1 VLATRRERVLA
12 SFLVTMVPC
21 SARSAV
27 VVAAVMPFA
36 GAAAAAGAFALIV
49 GLTIATGIAAN
60 ALLPGRQSPLI
71 LELAPLRRPL
81 ARQVAGK
88 AGARFRAFI
97 RLAAPVMVVGSML
110 LGLAYETGLIWPV
123 SAALDPVVV
132 GWLGLPS
139 VAGLALVF
147 AFLRKELA
155 LQLLL
160 VLAVATLGAGAA
172 SLGDFMTPEQLFVYA
187 IVTSVSVP
195 CIATLAAL
203 AGELGWRTA
212 ILMSG
217 ATLALA
223 IGVGGILA
231 RLLGVV

>member
-1 VLATRRERVLA
+1 
-12 SFLVTMVPC
+12 M
-21 SARSAV
+21 
-27 VVAAVMPFA
+27 
-36 GAAAAAGAFALIV
+36 
-49 GLTIATGIAAN
+49 
-60 ALLPGRQSPLI
+60 
-71 LELAPLRRPL
+71 
-81 ARQVAGK
+81 
-88 AGARFRAFI
+88 
-97 RLAAPVMVVGSML
+97 AAPVMIVGSIV

-123 SAALDPVVV
+123 AAILDPVVV

-139 VAGLALVF
+139 VAGLALAF

-160 VLAVATLGAGAA
+160 VLAVAVTGAGIS
-172 SLGDFMTPEQLFVYA
+172 SLGDFMTPAQLFVYA
-187 IVTSVSVP
+187 VVTSVSVP

-212 ILMSG
+212 AAMSA

-223 IGVGGILA
+223 IGIGGILA